1 MYYRTPG
8 FPILPYLPEF
18 AQIHVIESVML
29 SNHLI
34 FCHPLLLLPWIFS
47 SIIVF
52 SDWAFHIRWPKYW
65 SFSFNISPCN
75 EYSGLTSFRIDW
87 FWSPGSPR
95 NSQESSS
102 VSQFKSI
109 NSSVLSLLHGNAKWC
124 SLPTGIHYLYL
135 YTVSQHLDYQQSP
148 IYFLSSWIC
157 LFWTYHVN
165 GIMHYVIFSNYLPSL
180 NIMYLRFSHI

>member
-124 SLPTGIHYLYL
+124 SLPTGIHYFLYS
-135 YTVSQHLDYQQSP
+135 VSASRLP
-148 IYFLSSWIC
+148 AI
-157 LFWTYHVN
+157 TN
-165 GIMHYVIFSNYLPSL
+165 IFSVFMDLPILDISCKWNHALCYL
-180 NIMYLRFSHI
+180 F

>member
-109 NSSVLSLLHGNAKWC
+109 NSSVLSLPYG
-124 SLPTGIHYLYL
+124 PTLTSIH
-135 YTVSQHLDYQQSP
+135 DYWSNHS
-148 IYFLSSWIC
+148 FD
-157 LFWTYHVN
+157 HVN
-165 GIMHYVIFSNYLPSL
+165 
-180 NIMYLRFSHI
+180 LREDSFPKLKNGPGAVVEPGN